1 MTFKEV
7 ALVIGASRG
16 IGRQIAI
23 DLAKN
28 GYAVI
33 VSAKSTSDASATHP
47 FPPDPNSS
55 ASTISTVCREIVE
68 SGGTATAIPCDVRNH
83 TDISSLI
90 SQAIS
95 TYGRIDVLIYNS
107 GAIYHSSVLTTPLSR
122 YMLMES
128 VNPNGLYASIQSCIP
143 HWRDQNWKARIIVI
157 CPPIYS
163 RFFRGKTAY
172 AMGKVGMSVL
182 VQGLG
187 MDVARMGEAA
197 KEMAVTGLW
206 PASAIESAATAHFSS
221 PDEDLRHPSIFSD
234 AILSILKAPVGD
246 VNGVLTLDE
255 DYLRDHDGVTDFS
268 KYALVPGTTPR
279 RIMPAKFPDLRV
291 EEQDDEGARLD
302 SAKKEKDGKL
312 SKL

>member
-1 MTFKEV
+1 MTSKKV

-28 GYAVI
+28 NYAVI
-33 VSAKSTSDASATHP
+33 VSAKSTSDATATHP
-47 FPPDPNSS
+47 FPPDPNSP
-55 ASTISTVCREIVE
+55 ASTISTVCREVLE
-68 SGGTATAIPCDVRNH
+68 SGGTATAIPCDVRH
-83 TDISSLI
+83 HSSIASLVTQTI
-90 SQAIS
+90 VR
-95 TYGRIDVLIYNS
+95 YGRIDVLIYNS

-128 VNPNGLYASIQSCIP
+128 VNPNGLYASIQFCIP
-143 HWRDQNWKARIIVI
+143 HWKNQNWNARIIVI

-187 MDVARMGEAA
+187 MDFSRMGIEG
-197 KEMAVTGLW
+197 KGMAVTGLW

-221 PDEDLRHPSIFSD
+221 PAEDLRHPAIFSD
-234 AILSILKAPVGD
+234 AILSILKAPVDD
-246 VNGVLTLDE
+246 VNGFLTLDE
-255 DYLRDHDGVTDFS
+255 DYLRDHDGVSDFS

-291 EEQDDEGARLD
+291 EEQDDEGTRMD
-302 SAKKEKDGKL
+302 SAKRDKNGRL

>member
-1 MTFKEV
+1 MISQKV

-16 IGRQIAI
+16 IGRQIAV

-33 VSAKSTSDASATHP
+33 VSAKSVSDASQTQP

-55 ASTISTVCREIVE
+55 SSTISTVCREILE
-68 SGGTATAIPCDVRNH
+68 SGGTAVAIPCDVRDH
-83 TDISSLI
+83 TSISSLI
-90 SQAIS
+90 TQTIS
-95 TYGRIDVLIYNS
+95 IYGRIDVLIYNS

-143 HWRDQNWKARIIVI
+143 AWKSQNWNARIVVI

-187 MDVARMGEAA
+187 MDFARMG
-197 KEMAVTGLW
+197 KEGKGMAVTGLW
-206 PASAIESAATAHFSS
+206 PASAVESAATAHFSS
-221 PDEDLRHPSIFSD
+221 PPEDLRHPSIFSD
-234 AILSILKAPVGD
+234 AVLSILKAPVED
-246 VNGVLTLDE
+246 VNGLLILDE
-255 DYLRDHDGVTDFS
+255 DYLRNHDGVVDFS

-279 RIMPAKFPDLRV
+279 RIMPAKFPDLSV
-291 EEQDDEGARLD
+291 EEQDDEGTRMD
-302 SAKKEKDGKL
+302 SAKKEKSGKL